1 MGLSN
6 YIPSSRIAQSGVCTS
21 STRPAT
27 PFEGQMI
34 YETDTNR
41 VLVYDNT
48 AWVMIVDTD
57 EPPGLQLITKQ
68 SFSASTSVDISGCFT
83 STYDNYRVVLVYT
96 GSASD
101 YTNFQFKNS
110 SGNVSGLFYRGQVTR
125 SYGTTVDAI
134 SQYNTSTY
142 GNFAYAYG
150 ASTSYSTTSCD
161 IISPNL
167 NSPSTAT
174 FQFYCDNGGSSTNFI
189 MNGGFMYAAQG
200 VMTGFRVYPGSGNIT
215 GSIAVYGYRN

>member
-1 MGLSN
+1 MAISN
-6 YIPSSRIAQSGVCTS
+6 SASGFRPGVCTS
-21 STRPAT
+21 TTRPVS
-27 PFEGQMI
+27 PFNGQVI
-34 YETDTNR
+34 YETDTKQT
-41 VLVYDNT
+41 LVWQGS
-48 AWVMIVDTD
+48 AWVMLTDAD

-68 SFSASTSVDISGCFT
+68 SFSTATSVDITGCFT

-110 SGNVSGLFYRGQVTR
+110 SGNVSGSFYRGQVTR

-134 SQYNTSTY
+134 SSFNASAYQT
-142 GNFAYAYG
+142 FAYSYG

-161 IISPNL
+161 IINPNL

-174 FQFYCDNGGSSTNFI
+174 MNFYCDNGTSSTNFI